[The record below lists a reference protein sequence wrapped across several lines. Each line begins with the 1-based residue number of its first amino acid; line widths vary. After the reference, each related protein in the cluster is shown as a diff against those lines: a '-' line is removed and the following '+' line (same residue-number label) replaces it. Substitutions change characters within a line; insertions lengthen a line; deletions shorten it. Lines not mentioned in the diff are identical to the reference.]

1 MLNSVNK
8 VDYLVEGY
16 EKAHAAGVYF
26 GTSST
31 SPELV
36 EVKEGEAP
44 TFDKEE
50 QKLRVIWRPGLR
62 VPPES
67 DAGSSFVLS
76 ESYVADFLADPL
88 GSPFDV
94 LEETLPDRKKARQ
107 IKKIKRII
115 KSIIDKSNIHFARK
129 LVARLNFLYEAVLED
144 PEEGHVP
151 PESLDNFIKFLQNTT
166 NLKYPDVV
174 LTPTNEISAQWRT
187 APNRHFAVV
196 FQATGEARFVIFTPN
211 PKDPAKIDRLSGITS
226 VDTLMEVVAP
236 HGVLDWA
243 AL

>member
-1 MLNSVNK
+1 MSHLANE
-8 VDYLVEGY
+8 VDHVVGEY
-16 EKAHAAGVYF
+16 EKSLAVGVYF

-31 SPELV
+31 LLDLLEV
-36 EVKEGEAP
+36 EGDDTP

-50 QKLRVIWRPGLR
+50 RRPREIWRPR
-62 VPPES
+62 VGVPSES

-76 ESYVADFLADPL
+76 ESYVADLPADPL
-88 GSPFDV
+88 ESPFEV
-94 LEETLPDRKKARQ
+94 LEKTLPDREKVRQ
-107 IKKIKRII
+107 IKRIKRII
-115 KSIIDKSNIHFARK
+115 NSIIDEPNIQFARK

>member
-16 EKAHAAGVYF
+16 EKSHAAGAYL
-26 GTSST
+26 GNSST
-31 SPELV
+31 FLDLPEV
-36 EVKEGEAP
+36 SEEGAP
-44 TFDKEE
+44 TFGKEE

-67 DAGSSFVLS
+67 DVTSKSVLF
-76 ESYVADFLADPL
+76 ESDISDFLADPL

-129 LVARLNFLYEAVLED
+129 LVARLRFLYEAVLED

-196 FQATGEARFVIFTPN
+196 FQATGKARFVIFTPN

>member
-1 MLNSVNK
+1 MSHLANA
-8 VDYLVEGY
+8 VDRLVEGY
-16 EKAHAAGVYF
+16 KDYQAVEAYLGN
-26 GTSST
+26 SST
-31 SPELV
+31 LLDLLEV
-36 EVKEGEAP
+36 EGDDTP
-44 TFDKEE
+44 TFGKEE
-50 QKLRVIWRPGLR
+50 RRPWEIWRQGLR
-62 VPPES
+62 VPSES

-76 ESYVADFLADPL
+76 ESYVADLPADPL
-88 GSPFDV
+88 ESPFEV
-94 LEETLPDRKKARQ
+94 LEKTLPDRENVRQ
-107 IKKIKRII
+107 IKRIKRLID
-115 KSIIDKSNIHFARK
+115 SIIDEPNIYFARK
-129 LVARLNFLYEAVLED
+129 LVVRLRFLYEAVLED
-144 PEEGHVP
+144 PEEGYVP